1 MNLSLFIVCT
11 LLLMLYRLTETAFRY
26 SFRYRQDTKDE
37 FGFAERLI
45 SKYYDKPGLFLCSTR
60 VVSLLSLALVIYFAL
75 KLLNL
80 WSPTPYD
87 WLNLIIYAFILLLF
101 LFAAGFLLPRI
112 LAGRYPD
119 KILTILIFPVYFLG
133 LIFIPITRLLL
144 TFLRFLAG
152 LFGVNLKDRTLA
164 YVLGSRELMDPEL
177 HPALTTSEP
186 EIKENEKKIF
196 EGALEFSKVRVRDC
210 IVPRT
215 EIKAVERNDSL
226 DVLLQTFISSGKTK
240 IIVYEEDLDHIVG
253 YVHSSEMFRLSKGST
268 WTESIRTIPV
278 VPESMGAQ
286 RMMQIFMQEK
296 KSLAVVVDEFGGTT
310 GIISLEDLVEEIF
323 GDIEDEHDVVTYTA
337 KALENNEYLLSA
349 RLEVEKVNEQ
359 FGLTLPESDEYL
371 TIGGLILFHYQD
383 FPKAGQTVSIGPY
396 HFKILKVTTSKID
409 LVKLKVEP
417 QRKNETKA

>member
-1 MNLSLFIVCT
+1 MNLTLFIVFT
-11 LLLMLYRLTETAFRY
+11 LLLILYQFAEVAFRY
-26 SFRYRQDTKDE
+26 SFRYRQDNKAD
-37 FGFAERLI
+37 FGFGERI
-45 SKYYDKPGLFLCSTR
+45 AAKYYAKPGLFLCSTR
-60 VVSLLSLALVIYFAL
+60 LGTLISLTLAIYAAGKLLSLWHPFI
-75 KLLNL
+75 
-80 WSPTPYD
+80 YD
-87 WLNLIIYAFILLLF
+87 WLNTLLYAIIILLFFF
-101 LFAAGFLLPRI
+101 LTGFLLPRI
-112 LAGRYPD
+112 FSGRNPD
-119 KILTILIFPVYFLG
+119 KALTVIIIPVYILGTFL
-133 LIFIPITRLLL
+133 IPITRLLL
-144 TFLRFLAG
+144 SFLRFLSG
-152 LFGVNLKDRTLA
+152 LFGVRLKDSTLA
-164 YVLGSRELMDPEL
+164 YVLGGRELIDPEL
-177 HPALTTSEP
+177 HPALSASEP

-226 DVLLQTFISSGKTK
+226 EELLQAFITSGKTK
-240 IIVYEEDLDHIVG
+240 IIVFEEDLDHIVG
-253 YVHSSEMFRLSKGST
+253 YVHSSEMFRLAKGST
-268 WTESIRTIPV
+268 WTDSIRSIPV

-337 KALENNEYLLSA
+337 KELENNEFLLSA

-359 FGLTLPESDEYL
+359 FGLTLPESDDYL
-371 TIGGLILFHYQD
+371 TIGGLILYHYQD
-383 FPKAGQTVSIGPY
+383 FPKVGQTVNIGPF

-417 QRKNETKA
+417 QSKNETKT